1 MQQLEANSWARQ
13 MKAYLDAGEVSPAVA
28 KNILSVS
35 FEYIFLNIEFE
46 IFTKRI
52 FSALI

>member
-13 MKAYLDAGEVSPAVA
+13 MKAYLDSGEVSPSVA

-35 FEYIFLNIEFE
+35 PCEVHLGNHCLTNMFR
-46 IFTKRI
+46 K
-52 FSALI
+52 